1 MSKFAEKS
9 DLLETET
16 DRVFQW
22 RYEMLMRLGL
32 DDLQATQVAVGT
44 FDLHRARGMLES
56 GCSPEQLVT
65 IASD

>member
-9 DLLETET
+9 DLLETEV

-22 RYEMLMRLGL
+22 RYEMLMRMGL
-32 DDLQATQVAVGT
+32 DDLQATQVAVSS
-44 FDLHRARGMLES
+44 FDLHRAQGMLQG